1 MLKRRITA
9 ALLSVCMAFTTVH
22 FTVFAQ
28 SVEDYNFLSSTF
40 NTQAVQNGPDVY
52 AEFTVPQTLRIDAL
66 TIYHWNGGSGSKP
79 GTISIYD
86 GNTEQ
91 EVGTFLA
98 YSRNNNTYWDCFP
111 EVYLGPGSYYVK
123 DSDWATASYNSGAPG
138 GMVELRGEWVK
149 DVPQGLQNNDEPTY
163 IEPKS
168 SGSELPYTY
177 SEWAQNDIQR
187 AYSAGIIPSSLYG
200 DDLRRPINRGIFA
213 SVAVNV
219 YEKMSGDKLK
229 AGSNPFNDSSAEDV
243 LKAYNADIVAG
254 TSTNTFSPNSNL
266 TREQAAAMLTRAY
279 KKTVF
284 DGWSLSNDYEL
295 DYNSNSHFADYE
307 DIRPYARDSV
317 GFMASNGVITGMG
330 NNMFVPG
337 GTLTKEQAIAIAV
350 RMTDK
355 LDTSPREGKKTEKD
369 TEQTTTQDVIKPG
382 GNLKS
387 GDTIQWG
394 TGTIT
399 YTEKP
404 VNKTELSGSDLSKYN
419 KGSAKAIA
427 GYSYSNEDGDHLLL
441 DHEETVSFDVSGMS
455 QEDRMYCYA
464 LSVEPDGSSVMMSP
478 DPDELERGRYTY
490 KTNHFSDQVL
500 MSEEDKSVL
509 DQWVKKASYKSVM
522 EGANNVTLEKSIQE
536 AIQDKMSEM
545 GLAKGQLAGEL
556 ARYVV
561 SHHSIGTIL
570 TAAVDGDSESLK
582 KELANVTGE
591 YLLGKL
597 IKTEG
602 YKDIVSGEEIPSDME
617 FIKQSLGDNA
627 DAISKGIAENDMGT
641 QLVEIVKTVEKNI
654 FPQIDKIEKFA
665 KVCGVMKKLWED
677 DTANWFYEKNFK
689 ACKDNGEDMSYSD
702 FSNYASS
709 LMRGASIQIDMHDL
723 YDQFQLRYKNEK
735 KVQQTEADMKKYF
748 SVCNEDGYDLFNPD
762 NFKKLGEYNT
772 FENRLNRLWNI
783 RNTIKEIVT
792 IDGKISKGDISSDI
806 GSTNDERF
814 FAELAEKWLFYKN
827 NPGSGSFFQYLV
839 DKKVLTLKQAKKY
852 DENVHPTEPEKNDY
866 KDVCPCTGNSV
877 CTCDPCTN
885 PFCSLHNVEITNT
898 VDDSNLETLDTA
910 N

>member
-1 MLKRRITA
+1 
-9 ALLSVCMAFTTVH
+9 
-22 FTVFAQ
+22 
-28 SVEDYNFLSSTF
+28 
-40 NTQAVQNGPDVY
+40 
-52 AEFTVPQTLRIDAL
+52 
-66 TIYHWNGGSGSKP
+66 
-79 GTISIYD
+79 
-86 GNTEQ
+86 
-91 EVGTFLA
+91 
-98 YSRNNNTYWDCFP
+98 
-111 EVYLGPGSYYVK
+111 
-123 DSDWATASYNSGAPG
+123 
-138 GMVELRGEWVK
+138 
-149 DVPQGLQNNDEPTY
+149 
-163 IEPKS
+163 
-168 SGSELPYTY
+168 
-177 SEWAQNDIQR
+177 
-187 AYSAGIIPSSLYG
+187 
-200 DDLRRPINRGIFA
+200 
-213 SVAVNV
+213 
-219 YEKMSGDKLK
+219 
-229 AGSNPFNDSSAEDV
+229 
-243 LKAYNADIVAG
+243 
-254 TSTNTFSPNSNL
+254 
-266 TREQAAAMLTRAY
+266 MLTRAY